1 MVYLIKMDGFSM
13 AMLNNKMAS
22 IFASQVPCVNAT
34 WCDSLCHVLV
44 QQVMVPEV
52 RHLRHRPMR
61 LGGLPWRKNWVGM
74 PRYNTMPPKFQV
86 GLYSPLSIY
95 LPTYLCI
102 YLSIY
107 LYISISISIYLHLYL
122 YLDLFL
128 SNSLYLYLSLSNS
141 LYLGLAIHIYI
152 CIYIYI

>member
-1 MVYLIKMDGFSM
+1 MGGFSM
-13 AMLNNKMAS
+13 AMLNNEMVS

-44 QQVMVPEV
+44 QQVMVPED
-52 RHLRHRPMR
+52 RHVRHRPMR

-86 GLYSPLSIY
+86 GLYTPWF
-95 LPTYLCI
+95 I

-107 LYISISISIYLHLYL
+107 LSIYPSIYLAVC
-122 YLDLFL
+122 L
-128 SNSLYLYLSLSNS
+128 SVCLSIYLSIYLFIYLTPYLPTYLPIYLSI
-141 LYLGLAIHIYI
+141 YLTTYLPIYLST
-152 CIYIYI
+152 YG